1 MIACIYIREP
11 RLIFDPGKRERTEE
25 PTTNPLEDCYL
36 PISVFGKSLYN
47 QSTKK
52 SRIKIMSALNLSKIA
67 IIFWAFSSS
76 KHSTLSVMLGL
87 QALNLTC
94 MTIGHQLRIGFLNL
108 DDSLKKEPNKLMLI
122 HAR

>member
-76 KHSTLSVMLGL
+76 KHSTVRDVRLTSVK
-87 QALNLTC
+87 LNMYDNRSSTKDRLPKP
-94 MTIGHQLRIGFLNL
+94 GRLV
-108 DDSLKKEPNKLMLI
+108 KERTK
-122 HAR
+122 